1 MQLTVI
7 LCLLA
12 TAGECDEDPF
22 TSDEGKMNVQTVT
35 SMIRKFIT
43 HLIFGVPRGGGSIPL
58 YKPYSYVPPQ
68 RVGFLRCFDLKTGN
82 DFAHFGLKSWFSRE
96 LQDCMNV
103 FVVPIPNE

>member
-1 MQLTVI
+1 MKLFLNFTRRHLITHTNWTCKPIKIMQLTAI

-43 HLIFGVPRGGGSIPL
+43 HLIFGMPGGG
-58 YKPYSYVPPQ
+58 YS
-68 RVGFLRCFDLKTGN
+68 L
-82 DFAHFGLKSWFSRE
+82 
-96 LQDCMNV
+96 
-103 FVVPIPNE
+103 I